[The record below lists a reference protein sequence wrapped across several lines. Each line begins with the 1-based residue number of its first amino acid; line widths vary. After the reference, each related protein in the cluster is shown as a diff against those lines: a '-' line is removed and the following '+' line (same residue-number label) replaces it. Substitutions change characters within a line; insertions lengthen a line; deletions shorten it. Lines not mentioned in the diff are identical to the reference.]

1 MHADAAVKLRRA
13 ELVYSVDPVPSSLFP
28 SVK

>member
-1 MHADAAVKLRRA
+1 MHADAAVKLRIA
-13 ELVYSVDPVPSSLFP
+13 ELVSIVDPVPSSLFP